1 MIAGRGLLSQQRA
14 FSSVAYNVKSK
25 FEQAYAEKVANL
37 EKAHAPLPQPSNSA
51 EYGQAYYNSARMEK
65 MEAGYV
71 HPYHTEGSPI
81 YMSNLYFMRTL
92 FQAVGPEQVSPH
104 YETLTRS
111 RRGLLFLGAYIGS
124 INTISRFGGWE
135 HNEWLRALIWH
146 HEFLIAL
153 YVGYIEVKH
162 FSAIPGPKFS
172 IFYNTY
178 SGYEYTQLA
187 NQWADSVEM
196 CQNQH
201 LRHTKEQLEYSRLD
215 REYDF
220 VKKRALVNFL
230 TSQKLASEAHYH
242 TRVVS
247 MLDQIE
253 FYEQANLKNELKN
266 IAVGSV
272 DKIFALLDDPAEAA
286 KIKRSAFEAAL
297 DGIKDGVMTYKGDAV
312 LPLIQAEMEE
322 KLHKFDGLSAAE
334 ESALLSL
341 TD

>member
-1 MIAGRGLLSQQRA
+1 
-14 FSSVAYNVKSK
+14 
-25 FEQAYAEKVANL
+25 
-37 EKAHAPLPQPSNSA
+37 
-51 EYGQAYYNSARMEK
+51 

-162 FSAIPGPKFS
+162 FTAIPGPKFS

-196 CQNQH
+196 SQNQH

-220 VKKRALVNFL
+220 VKKRAIVNYL
-230 TSQKLASEAHYH
+230 TSSKLASEAHYH
-242 TRVVS
+242 SRVVS

-253 FYEQANLKNELKN
+253 YYEQNNLKNELKN

-272 DKIFALLDDPAEAA
+272 DKVFALLDQPEHAA
-286 KIKRSAFEAAL
+286 RIKRSAFEAAL

-312 LPLIQAEMEE
+312 LPLIEAEMQE
-322 KLHKFDGLSAAE
+322 KLHKFDGLTAAE

-341 TD
+341 TQQQRNLVAENDRKLKNEFLGAQP

>member
-1 MIAGRGLLSQQRA
+1 LNVQRTLLTRMIAGRGLFSQQRA
-14 FSSVAYNVKSK
+14 FSSVAYNAKSK
-25 FEQAYAEKVANL
+25 FEAAYAEKMDTIS
-37 EKAHAPLPQPSNSA
+37 KIHTPPPQAKNTA
-51 EYGQAYYNSARMEK
+51 EYGEAYYNSARTEK

-71 HPYHTEGSPI
+71 HPYHCEGSPI
-81 YMSNLYFMRTL
+81 YMSNMYFMKTL

-196 CQNQH
+196 SQNQH
-201 LRHTKEQLEYSRLD
+201 LRHTKEQLEYSRID

-220 VKKRALVNFL
+220 VKKRALINFL
-230 TSQKLASEAHYH
+230 TS
-242 TRVVS
+242 
-247 MLDQIE
+247 
-253 FYEQANLKNELKN
+253 
-266 IAVGSV
+266 
-272 DKIFALLDDPAEAA
+272 
-286 KIKRSAFEAAL
+286 
-297 DGIKDGVMTYKGDAV
+297 
-312 LPLIQAEMEE
+312 
-322 KLHKFDGLSAAE
+322 
-334 ESALLSL
+334 
-341 TD
+341 

>member
-1 MIAGRGLLSQQRA
+1 MCFHRP
-14 FSSVAYNVKSK
+14 
-25 FEQAYAEKVANL
+25 QAKNT
-37 EKAHAPLPQPSNSA
+37 A
-51 EYGQAYYNSARMEK
+51 EYGEAYYNSARTEK

-71 HPYHTEGSPI
+71 HPYHCEGSPI
-81 YMSNLYFMRTL
+81 YMSNMYFMKTL

-196 CQNQH
+196 SQNQH
-201 LRHTKEQLEYSRLD
+201 LRHTKEQLEYSRID
-215 REYDF
+215 REYDY

-230 TSQKLASEAHYH
+230 TSQKLHSEAHFH
-242 TRVVS
+242 SRATA
-247 MLDQIE
+247 MLGQIE
-253 FYEQANLKNELKN
+253 HFEQANLKNQLKS

-272 DKIFALLDDPAEAA
+272 DKVFALLEDPTHAA
-286 KIKRSAFEAAL
+286 KIQRSAFESAL
-297 DGIKDGVMTYKGDAV
+297 DGIRDGVMTYKGDAV
-312 LPLIQAEMEE
+312 LPLIEAEMND
-322 KLHKFDGLSAAE
+322 KLAAFSGLTAAE
-334 ESALLSL
+334 EGALLSL
-341 TD
+341 TE